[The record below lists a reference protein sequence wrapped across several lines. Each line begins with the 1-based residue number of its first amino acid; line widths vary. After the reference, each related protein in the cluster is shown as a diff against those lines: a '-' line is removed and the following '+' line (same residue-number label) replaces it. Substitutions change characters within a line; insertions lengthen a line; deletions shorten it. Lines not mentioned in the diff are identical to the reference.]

1 MSPIAP
7 SSAVASKSRSGADR
21 RLPGLDG
28 LRGLAVAW
36 VLAFHLWPEVVR
48 GGWLGVGLFFTLS
61 GYLIAGLLDAEVT
74 TTGRL
79 RLGRFMARRVRRL
92 LPAALV
98 TIAGTLALTAI
109 LDDQPLRE
117 IGVDALTAA
126 LNVFNWHASLDEVG
140 YAGIFEAAPEPLAH
154 YWSLAIEEQFYLV
167 FPAAVALTRRPGRV
181 VCAMAAIGLAGVWLW
196 WGSTDA
202 YVATPV
208 RALEIAAGAG
218 LAVAQARFGAV
229 RRLFQPPAGL
239 PRPSRL
245 AWAVLLA
252 VAAALTAVS
261 VARLGPDEAL
271 VFRGGPQL
279 MALCWVVLVIAAV
292 RDGWPA
298 RLMAWAPLRWLG
310 LRSYAIYLFHWP
322 VIELTDWHPVVV
334 IAVTLGAAEA
344 SFHLLEM
351 PVRRGTGRRAIPLLA
366 AAAAA
371 VVAVA
376 GVAAAAS
383 SPARAIAERAEGA
396 DELPAWLTEQ
406 DPAEAAA
413 VPTTAV
419 APSSLPEA
427 AAPDPAPTTAAIAPS
442 TTAASSAEPSA
453 EPDETSGSDPPSSLS
468 SELPAPTESTVPPET
483 SLPPAD
489 PSLES
494 AHDTPEGT
502 SETAAPATT
511 APVTAPPR
519 PETGFTVPIVTVI
532 GDSTAVHIADGL
544 REWADTSRA
553 MAVVD
558 HSRIGCSPAA
568 FPGSTWHA
576 LRGQVGDEA
585 TPSGFQP
592 GVYCR
597 DDYIEPGSDVVLV
610 VDHGAVLFD
619 HLRPDGTWA
628 SILDPDLASDVADSY
643 RQLVANAR
651 ARGVRVV
658 FTTAPQ
664 LLTFGD
670 GLSADQ
676 PQTSPERAE
685 AYNRLLENLLEEFR
699 PSDGARTVGLIDTAP
714 ALNLSEYNGPY
725 GRSDG
730 MHVDYERAE
739 DFAGELLGPALLGV
753 LGPPWWPPPASEWW
767 PPADSEWW
775 PPADSEWWPPADSE
789 WWSSPDSEW
798 WPPADSEWWSS
809 PNSE

>member
-7 SSAVASKSRSGADR
+7 SSAVASKTRSGAGR

-36 VLAFHLWPEVVR
+36 VLAFHLWPDVVR

-74 TTGRL
+74 STGRL

-92 LPAALV
+92 LPAALL
-98 TIAGTLALTAI
+98 TISGALALTAI
-109 LDDQPLRE
+109 VDDQPLRT
-117 IGVDALTAA
+117 IGIDALTAA
-126 LNVFNWHASLDEVG
+126 LNVFNWHASLDAVG
-140 YAGIFEAAPEPLAH
+140 YAGIFEAGPEPLAH
-154 YWSLAIEEQFYLV
+154 FWSLAIEEQFYLV

-181 VCAMAAIGLAGVWLW
+181 VCAMAAIGLVGVWLW

-229 RRLFQPPAGL
+229 RRLFQPPADL

-252 VAAALTAVS
+252 AAAALTAVS
-261 VARLGPDEAL
+261 VAGLGPDAAL

-298 RLMAWAPLRWLG
+298 RLMSWAPLRWLG

-344 SFHLLEM
+344 SFRLLEM
-351 PVRRGTGRRAIPLLA
+351 PVRRGTGRRAIALLA

-371 VVAVA
+371 VVAVSA
-376 GVAAAAS
+376 VAAAAS
-383 SPARAIAERAEGA
+383 SPARGIADRAEGA

-406 DPAEAAA
+406 NAPATAAPA
-413 VPTTAV
+413 TAV
-419 APSSLPEA
+419 APSSLPEPT
-427 AAPDPAPTTAAIAPS
+427 APDPAPTTAAVAPS
-442 TTAASSAEPSA
+442 TTAEPPAEPSA
-453 EPDETSGSDPPSSLS
+453 EPDETSGSEPPSSLASDPPPPTEATVPSETAPSSDPS
-468 SELPAPTESTVPPET
+468 SESTQD
-483 SLPPAD
+483 A
-489 PSLES
+489 
-494 AHDTPEGT
+494 PEGT
-502 SETAAPATT
+502 GDTATPPTT
-511 APVTAPPR
+511 APITVPQQ
-519 PETGFTVPIVTVI
+519 PETGLTVPIITVI

-544 REWADTSRA
+544 RQWADSTRA

-568 FPGSTWHA
+568 VTGSTWHA
-576 LRGQVGDEA
+576 LRGNVGDEP

-597 DDYIEPGSDVVLV
+597 DDYIQPGSAVVLV

-619 HLRPDGTWA
+619 HLRDDGTWA

-670 GLSADQ
+670 GRSEDQ

-685 AYNRLLENLLEEFR
+685 AYNALITDLVLDLNGPEE
-699 PSDGARTVGLIDTAP
+699 AQMVELIETAT
-714 ALNLSEYNGPY
+714 AIDESGYNGLY

-730 MHVDYERAE
+730 MHVDYEKAE
-739 DFAGELLGPALLGV
+739 VFAADVLGPALLAM
-753 LGPPWWPPPASEWW
+753 LGPG
-767 PPADSEWW
+767 
-775 PPADSEWWPPADSE
+775 
-789 WWSSPDSEW
+789 
-798 WPPADSEWWSS
+798 
-809 PNSE
+809 

>member
-7 SSAVASKSRSGADR
+7 SSAVASKTRSGAGR

-36 VLAFHLWPEVVR
+36 VLAFHLWPDVVR

-74 TTGRL
+74 STGRL

-98 TIAGTLALTAI
+98 TISGALALTAI
-109 LDDQPLRE
+109 VDDQPLRT
-117 IGVDALTAA
+117 IGIDALTAA
-126 LNVFNWHASLDEVG
+126 LNVFNWHASLDAVG

-154 YWSLAIEEQFYLV
+154 FWSLAIEEQFYLV

-181 VCAMAAIGLAGVWLW
+181 VCAMAAIGLVGVWLW

-229 RRLFQPPAGL
+229 RRLFQPPADL

-252 VAAALTAVS
+252 AAAALTAVS
-261 VARLGPDEAL
+261 VAGLGPDAAL

-344 SFHLLEM
+344 SFRLLEM
-351 PVRRGTGRRAIPLLA
+351 PVRRGTGRRAIALLA

-371 VVAVA
+371 VVAVSA
-376 GVAAAAS
+376 VAAAAS
-383 SPARAIAERAEGA
+383 SPARGIADRAEGA

-406 DPAEAAA
+406 NAPATAAPA
-413 VPTTAV
+413 TAV
-419 APSSLPEA
+419 APSSLPEPT
-427 AAPDPAPTTAAIAPS
+427 APDPAPTTAAVAPS
-442 TTAASSAEPSA
+442 TTAEPPAEPSA
-453 EPDETSGSDPPSSLS
+453 EPDETSGSEPPSSLASEPPPPTEATVPSETAPPPDPS
-468 SELPAPTESTVPPET
+468 SESTQD
-483 SLPPAD
+483 A
-489 PSLES
+489 
-494 AHDTPEGT
+494 PEGT
-502 SETAAPATT
+502 GDTATPPTT
-511 APVTAPPR
+511 APITVPQQ
-519 PETGFTVPIVTVI
+519 PETGLTVPIITVI

-544 REWADTSRA
+544 RQWADSTRT

-568 FPGSTWHA
+568 VTGSTWHA
-576 LRGQVGDEA
+576 LRGNVGDEP

-597 DDYIEPGSDVVLV
+597 DDYIQPGSAVVLV

-619 HLRPDGTWA
+619 HLRDDGTWA

-670 GLSADQ
+670 GRSEDQ

-685 AYNRLLENLLEEFR
+685 AYNALITDLVLDLNGPEE
-699 PSDGARTVGLIDTAP
+699 AQMVELIETAT
-714 ALNLSEYNGPY
+714 AIDESGYNGLY

-730 MHVDYERAE
+730 MHVDYEKAE
-739 DFAGELLGPALLGV
+739 VFAADVLGPALLAM
-753 LGPPWWPPPASEWW
+753 LGPG
-767 PPADSEWW
+767 
-775 PPADSEWWPPADSE
+775 
-789 WWSSPDSEW
+789 
-798 WPPADSEWWSS
+798 
-809 PNSE
+809 

>member
-7 SSAVASKSRSGADR
+7 SSAVASKTRSGAGR

-36 VLAFHLWPEVVR
+36 VLAFHLWPDVVR

-74 TTGRL
+74 STGRL

-98 TIAGTLALTAI
+98 TISGALALTAI
-109 LDDQPLRE
+109 VDDQPLRT
-117 IGVDALTAA
+117 IGIDALTAA
-126 LNVFNWHASLDEVG
+126 LNVFNWHASLDAVG

-154 YWSLAIEEQFYLV
+154 FWSLAIEEQFYLV

-181 VCAMAAIGLAGVWLW
+181 VCAMAAIGLVGVWLW

-229 RRLFQPPAGL
+229 RRLFQPPADL

-252 VAAALTAVS
+252 AAAALTAVS
-261 VARLGPDEAL
+261 VAGLGPDAAL

-298 RLMAWAPLRWLG
+298 RLMSWAPLRWLG

-344 SFHLLEM
+344 SFRLLEM
-351 PVRRGTGRRAIPLLA
+351 PVRSGTGRRAIALLA

-371 VVAVA
+371 VVAVSA
-376 GVAAAAS
+376 VAAAAS
-383 SPARAIAERAEGA
+383 SPARGIADRAEGA

-406 DPAEAAA
+406 NAPATAAPA
-413 VPTTAV
+413 TAV
-419 APSSLPEA
+419 APSSLPEPT
-427 AAPDPAPTTAAIAPS
+427 APDPAPTTAAVAPS
-442 TTAASSAEPSA
+442 TTAEPPAEPSA
-453 EPDETSGSDPPSSLS
+453 EPDETSGSEPPSSLASDPPPPTEATVPSETAPPPEPS
-468 SELPAPTESTVPPET
+468 SESTQD
-483 SLPPAD
+483 A
-489 PSLES
+489 
-494 AHDTPEGT
+494 PEGT
-502 SETAAPATT
+502 GDTATPPTT
-511 APVTAPPR
+511 APITVPQQ
-519 PETGFTVPIVTVI
+519 PETGLTVPIITVI

-544 REWADTSRA
+544 RQWADSTRA

-568 FPGSTWHA
+568 VTGSTWHA
-576 LRGQVGDEA
+576 LRGNVGDEP

-597 DDYIEPGSDVVLV
+597 DDYIQPGSAVVLV

-619 HLRPDGTWA
+619 HLRDDGTWA

-670 GLSADQ
+670 GRSEDQ

-685 AYNRLLENLLEEFR
+685 AYNALITDLVLDLNGPEE
-699 PSDGARTVGLIDTAP
+699 AQMVELIETAT
-714 ALNLSEYNGPY
+714 AIDESGYNGLY

-730 MHVDYERAE
+730 MHVDYEKAE
-739 DFAGELLGPALLGV
+739 VFAADVLGPALLAM
-753 LGPPWWPPPASEWW
+753 LGPG
-767 PPADSEWW
+767 
-775 PPADSEWWPPADSE
+775 
-789 WWSSPDSEW
+789 
-798 WPPADSEWWSS
+798 
-809 PNSE
+809 

>member
-7 SSAVASKSRSGADR
+7 SSAVASKTRSGAGR

-28 LRGLAVAW
+28 LRGVAVAW
-36 VLAFHLWPEVVR
+36 VLAFHLWPDVVR

-74 TTGRL
+74 STGRL

-98 TIAGTLALTAI
+98 TISGALALTAI
-109 LDDQPLRE
+109 IDDQPLRT
-117 IGVDALTAA
+117 IGIDALTAA
-126 LNVFNWHASLDEVG
+126 LNVFNWHASLDAVG

-154 YWSLAIEEQFYLV
+154 FWSLAIEEQFYLV

-181 VCAMAAIGLAGVWLW
+181 VCAMAAIGLVGVWLW

-208 RALEIAAGAG
+208 RAMEIAAGAG

-229 RRLFQPPAGL
+229 RRLFQPPADL

-252 VAAALTAVS
+252 AAAALTAVS
-261 VARLGPDEAL
+261 VAGLGPDAAL

-298 RLMAWAPLRWLG
+298 RLMSWAPLRWLG

-344 SFHLLEM
+344 SFRLLEM
-351 PVRRGTGRRAIPLLA
+351 PVRRGTGRRAIALLA

-371 VVAVA
+371 VVAVSA
-376 GVAAAAS
+376 VAAAAS
-383 SPARAIAERAEGA
+383 SPARGIADRAEGA

-406 DPAEAAA
+406 KAPATAA
-413 VPTTAV
+413 PSTAV
-419 APSSLPEA
+419 APSSLPEPT
-427 AAPDPAPTTAAIAPS
+427 APDPAPTTAAVAPS
-442 TTAASSAEPSA
+442 TTAEPPAEPPA
-453 EPDETSGSDPPSSLS
+453 EPDETSGSEPPSSLASDPPPPTEATVPSETAPPPEPS
-468 SELPAPTESTVPPET
+468 SESTQDAPEGTGDTATPPTTAPITVPPQ
-483 SLPPAD
+483 
-489 PSLES
+489 
-494 AHDTPEGT
+494 
-502 SETAAPATT
+502 
-511 APVTAPPR
+511 
-519 PETGFTVPIVTVI
+519 PETGLTVPIITVI

-544 REWADTSRA
+544 RQWADNTRA

-568 FPGSTWHA
+568 VTGSTWHA
-576 LRGQVGDEA
+576 LRGNVGDEP

-597 DDYIEPGSDVVLV
+597 DDYIQPGSAVVLV

-619 HLRPDGTWA
+619 HLRDDGTWA

-670 GLSADQ
+670 GRSEDQ

-685 AYNRLLENLLEEFR
+685 AYNALITDLVLDLNGPEE
-699 PSDGARTVGLIDTAP
+699 AQMVELIETAT
-714 ALNLSEYNGPY
+714 AIDESGYNGLY

-730 MHVDYERAE
+730 MHVDYEKAE
-739 DFAGELLGPALLGV
+739 VFAADVLGPALLAM
-753 LGPPWWPPPASEWW
+753 LGPG
-767 PPADSEWW
+767 
-775 PPADSEWWPPADSE
+775 
-789 WWSSPDSEW
+789 
-798 WPPADSEWWSS
+798 
-809 PNSE
+809 

>member
-1 MSPIAP
+1 MTPSQQGFDAP
-7 SSAVASKSRSGADR
+7 SRASS

-36 VLAFHLWPEVVR
+36 VLAFHLWPDVVR

-61 GYLIAGLLDAEVT
+61 GYLIAGLIDTEVT
-74 TTGRL
+74 NTGQL

-98 TIAGTLALTAI
+98 TIAATLVLTAL
-109 LDDQPLRE
+109 LDDQPLRI
-117 IGVDALTAA
+117 IGIDALTAA
-126 LNVFNWHASLDEVG
+126 LNVFNWHASLDEAG

-154 YWSLAIEEQFYLV
+154 FWSLAIEEQFYLV

-181 VCAMAAIGLAGVWLW
+181 VAAMAAIGLAGVWLW

-218 LAVAQARFGAV
+218 LAVAQARYGAV
-229 RRLFQPPAGL
+229 RRLFQPPTDSPRL
-239 PRPSRL
+239 PRIV
-245 AWAVLLA
+245 WAVLLTA
-252 VAAALTAVS
+252 AAALTVVS
-261 VARLGPDEAL
+261 VARLGPDDGL

-322 VIELTDWHPVVV
+322 VIELTDWHPAVV
-334 IAVTLGAAEA
+334 IAVTLGLAEA
-344 SFHLLEM
+344 SFHGLEM
-351 PVRRGTGRRAIPLLA
+351 PVRRGTGRQAIPVLA

-376 GVAAAAS
+376 AVAAAAS
-383 SPARAIAERAEGA
+383 TPVRGIAERAEGA
-396 DELPAWLTEQ
+396 GELPAWLTEQ
-406 DPAEAAA
+406 GPSDAAA
-413 VPTTAV
+413 PATAV
-419 APSSLPEA
+419 APSPLPEPA
-427 AAPDPAPTTAAIAPS
+427 PPDPAPTTAATAPS
-442 TTAASSAEPSA
+442 TTAESSAEPSA
-453 EPDETSGSDPPSSLS
+453 EPDETSGSEPPS
-468 SELPAPTESTVPPET
+468 APTESTVPSET
-483 SLPPAD
+483 PPPPSD
-489 PSLES
+489 PLSES
-494 AHDTPEGT
+494 TPDTPEGT

-511 APVTAPPR
+511 TPVTAPPQ

-532 GDSTAVHIADGL
+532 GDSTAVYIADGL

-643 RQLVANAR
+643 RQLVVNAR
-651 ARGVRVV
+651 AQGVRVV

-670 GLSADQ
+670 GPSENQ
-676 PQTSPERAE
+676 PQTNPERAE
-685 AYNRLLENLLEEFR
+685 AYNALVTDLVVDLNGPEE
-699 PSDGARTVGLIDTAP
+699 ARTVELIETATAIDESGYDGL
-714 ALNLSEYNGPY
+714 Y

-730 MHVDYERAE
+730 MHVDYEKAAV
-739 DFAGELLGPALLGV
+739 FAADVLGPALLELLAPG
-753 LGPPWWPPPASEWW
+753 
-767 PPADSEWW
+767 
-775 PPADSEWWPPADSE
+775 
-789 WWSSPDSEW
+789 
-798 WPPADSEWWSS
+798 
-809 PNSE
+809 

>member
-7 SSAVASKSRSGADR
+7 SSAVASKTRSGAGR

-36 VLAFHLWPEVVR
+36 VLAFHLWPDVVR

-61 GYLIAGLLDAEVT
+61 GYLIAGLLDAEMT
-74 TTGRL
+74 STGRL

-98 TIAGTLALTAI
+98 TISGALALTAI
-109 LDDQPLRE
+109 LDDQPLRT

-126 LNVFNWHASLDEVG
+126 LNVFNWHASLDAVG

-154 YWSLAIEEQFYLV
+154 FWSLAIEEQFYLV

-181 VCAMAAIGLAGVWLW
+181 VCAMAAIGLVGVWLW

-229 RRLFQPPAGL
+229 RRLFQPPADL

-252 VAAALTAVS
+252 AAAALTAVS
-261 VARLGPDEAL
+261 VAGLGPDDAL

-279 MALCWVVLVIAAV
+279 MALCWVVLVIGAV

-344 SFHLLEM
+344 SFRLLEM
-351 PVRRGTGRRAIPLLA
+351 PVRRGTGRRAIALLA

-371 VVAVA
+371 VVAVSA
-376 GVAAAAS
+376 VAAAAS
-383 SPARAIAERAEGA
+383 SPARGIADRAEGA

-406 DPAEAAA
+406 NAPATAAPA
-413 VPTTAV
+413 TGG
-419 APSSLPEA
+419 APSSLPEPT
-427 AAPDPAPTTAAIAPS
+427 APDPAPTTAAVAPS
-442 TTAASSAEPSA
+442 TTAEPPAEPSA
-453 EPDETSGSDPPSSLS
+453 EPDETSRSEPPSSLAS
-468 SELPAPTESTVPPET
+468 DPPPPTESTVPSET
-483 SLPPAD
+483 PAPPSD
-489 PSLES
+489 PSSES
-494 AHDTPEGT
+494 TQDAPEGT
-502 SETAAPATT
+502 GDTTTPPTT
-511 APVTAPPR
+511 APTTVPPQ
-519 PETGFTVPIVTVI
+519 PETGLTVPIITVI

-544 REWADTSRA
+544 RQWADNTRA

-568 FPGSTWHA
+568 IGGSTWHA
-576 LRGQVGDEA
+576 LRGQVGDEP

-597 DDYIEPGSDVVLV
+597 DDYIQPGSAVVLV

-619 HLRPDGTWA
+619 HLREDGTWA

-670 GLSADQ
+670 GPSGNQ

-685 AYNRLLENLLEEFR
+685 AYN
-699 PSDGARTVGLIDTAP
+699 ALITD
-714 ALNLSEYNGPY
+714 LVLDLNGPGEAPMVELIETATAIDESGYDGLY

-730 MHVDYERAE
+730 MHIDYEKAE
-739 DFAGELLGPALLGV
+739 VFAADVLGPALLAM
-753 LGPPWWPPPASEWW
+753 LGPG
-767 PPADSEWW
+767 
-775 PPADSEWWPPADSE
+775 
-789 WWSSPDSEW
+789 
-798 WPPADSEWWSS
+798 
-809 PNSE
+809 

>member
-7 SSAVASKSRSGADR
+7 SSAVASKTRSGAGR

-28 LRGLAVAW
+28 LRGVAVAW
-36 VLAFHLWPEVVR
+36 VLAFHLWPDVVR

-74 TTGRL
+74 STGRL

-98 TIAGTLALTAI
+98 TISGALALTAI
-109 LDDQPLRE
+109 VDDQPLRT
-117 IGVDALTAA
+117 IGIDALTAA
-126 LNVFNWHASLDEVG
+126 LNVFNWHASLDAVG

-154 YWSLAIEEQFYLV
+154 FWSLAIEEQFYLV

-181 VCAMAAIGLAGVWLW
+181 VCAMAAIGLVGVWLW

-229 RRLFQPPAGL
+229 RRLFQPPADL

-252 VAAALTAVS
+252 AAAALTAVS
-261 VARLGPDEAL
+261 VAGLGPDAAL

-298 RLMAWAPLRWLG
+298 RLMSWAPLRWLG

-344 SFHLLEM
+344 SFRLLEM
-351 PVRRGTGRRAIPLLA
+351 PVRRGTGRRAIALLA

-371 VVAVA
+371 VVAVSA
-376 GVAAAAS
+376 VAAAAS
-383 SPARAIAERAEGA
+383 SPARGIADRAEGA

-406 DPAEAAA
+406 NAPATAAPA
-413 VPTTAV
+413 TAV
-419 APSSLPEA
+419 APSSLPEPT
-427 AAPDPAPTTAAIAPS
+427 APDPAPTTAAVAPS
-442 TTAASSAEPSA
+442 TTAEPPAEPSA
-453 EPDETSGSDPPSSLS
+453 EPDETSGSEPPSSLAS
-468 SELPAPTESTVPPET
+468 DPPPPTEATVP
-483 SLPPAD
+483 
-489 PSLES
+489 
-494 AHDTPEGT
+494 
-502 SETAAPATT
+502 SETAPPSDPSSESTQDAGEGTGDTATPPTT
-511 APVTAPPR
+511 APITVPQQ
-519 PETGFTVPIVTVI
+519 PETGLTVPIITVI

-544 REWADTSRA
+544 RQWADSTRA

-568 FPGSTWHA
+568 VTGSTWHA
-576 LRGQVGDEA
+576 LRGNVGDEP

-597 DDYIEPGSDVVLV
+597 DDYIQPGSAVVLV

-619 HLRPDGTWA
+619 HLRDDGTWA

-670 GLSADQ
+670 GRSEDQ

-685 AYNRLLENLLEEFR
+685 AYNALITDLVLDLNGPEE
-699 PSDGARTVGLIDTAP
+699 AQMVELIETAT
-714 ALNLSEYNGPY
+714 AIDESGYNGLY

-730 MHVDYERAE
+730 MHVDYEKAE
-739 DFAGELLGPALLGV
+739 VFAADVLGPALLAM
-753 LGPPWWPPPASEWW
+753 LGPG
-767 PPADSEWW
+767 
-775 PPADSEWWPPADSE
+775 
-789 WWSSPDSEW
+789 
-798 WPPADSEWWSS
+798 
-809 PNSE
+809 

>member
-1 MSPIAP
+1 MSPVAP
-7 SSAVASKSRSGADR
+7 SSAVESRTRSGAGR

-36 VLAFHLWPEVVR
+36 VLAFHLWPDVVR

-109 LDDQPLRE
+109 LDDQPLRT

-154 YWSLAIEEQFYLV
+154 FWSLAIEEQFYLV

-181 VCAMAAIGLAGVWLW
+181 VCAMAAIGLAGMWLW

-218 LAVAQARFGAV
+218 LAVAQARFRAV
-229 RRLFQPPAGL
+229 RRLFQPPADL
-239 PRPSRL
+239 PRSSRL
-245 AWAVLLA
+245 AWAVLLVVA
-252 VAAALTAVS
+252 VALTVMS
-261 VARLGPDEAL
+261 VARLGPGDGL

-298 RLMAWAPLRWLG
+298 RFMSWAPLRWLG
-310 LRSYAIYLFHWP
+310 LRSYGIYLFHWP
-322 VIELTDWHPVVV
+322 VIELTDWHPAVV

-351 PVRRGTGRRAIPLLA
+351 PVRRGTGRWAIPVLA
-366 AAAAA
+366 AAAVA
-371 VVAVA
+371 VVTVA

-383 SPARAIAERAEGA
+383 SPARGIAERTEGA

-406 DPAEAAA
+406 DPSAAA
-413 VPTTAV
+413 PAADS
-419 APSSLPEA
+419 APSSLPGPT
-427 AAPDPAPTTAAIAPS
+427 APDPAPTTAAIAPS
-442 TTAASSAEPSA
+442 TTAEPPAEPSA
-453 EPDETSGSDPPSSLS
+453 EPDETAGSEPPSSLA
-468 SELPAPTESTVPPET
+468 SEPPAPTESTASSET
-483 SLPPAD
+483 SPPPTD
-489 PSLES
+489 PPSDS
-494 AHDTPEGT
+494 TQDTPEET
-502 SETAAPATT
+502 SDTATPATT
-511 APVTAPPR
+511 APVTAPPQ
-519 PETGFTVPIVTVI
+519 PETGLTVPIITVI

-544 REWADTSRA
+544 RQWADNTRA

-568 FPGSTWHA
+568 FGGSTWHA

-585 TPSGFQP
+585 TPSGFQA

-597 DDYIEPGSDVVLV
+597 DDHIEPGSAVVLV

-619 HLRPDGTWA
+619 HLRLDGTWA
-628 SILDPDLASDVADSY
+628 SILDPDLASDVVDSY

-651 ARGVRVV
+651 AQGVRVV

-664 LLTFGD
+664 LLTFGE
-670 GLSADQ
+670 GRSEDQ

-685 AYNRLLENLLEEFR
+685 AYNALITDLVLDLNGPEE
-699 PSDGARTVGLIDTAP
+699 ARTVELIETAT
-714 ALNLSEYNGPY
+714 AIDESGYNGLY

-730 MHVDYERAE
+730 MHVDYEKAE
-739 DFAGELLGPALLGV
+739 VLAADVLGPALLAM
-753 LGPPWWPPPASEWW
+753 LGPG
-767 PPADSEWW
+767 
-775 PPADSEWWPPADSE
+775 
-789 WWSSPDSEW
+789 
-798 WPPADSEWWSS
+798 
-809 PNSE
+809 

>member
-1 MSPIAP
+1 MSPVAP
-7 SSAVASKSRSGADR
+7 SSAVTSKTRSGADR

-36 VLAFHLWPEVVR
+36 VLAFHLWPDVVR

-61 GYLIAGLLDAEVT
+61 GYLIAGLLDTEVT

-98 TIAGTLALTAI
+98 TIAATLALTAI
-109 LDDQPLRE
+109 LDDQPLRT

-154 YWSLAIEEQFYLV
+154 FWSLAIEEQFYLV

-181 VCAMAAIGLAGVWLW
+181 VCAMAAVGLVGVWLW

-229 RRLFQPPAGL
+229 RRLFQPPADL

-298 RLMAWAPLRWLG
+298 RLMSWAPLRWLG

-322 VIELTDWHPVVV
+322 VIELTDWHPAVV

-351 PVRRGTGRRAIPLLA
+351 PARRGTGRWAIPVLA
-366 AAAAA
+366 AAAVA
-371 VVAVA
+371 VVTVA

-383 SPARAIAERAEGA
+383 EPARAVAERAEGA

-406 DPAEAAA
+406 DPLSPAAPA
-413 VPTTAV
+413 DDGATG
-419 APSSLPEA
+419 SLPELT
-427 AAPDPAPTTAAIAPS
+427 APDPAPTAAPAAPS
-442 TTAASSAEPSA
+442 TLVEQPHESPETLDGTASSDTSTPESSASAPATSEPSTPPAVTQPPSA
-453 EPDETSGSDPPSSLS
+453 ESSTDAPGETRGSETRQATEPTIMDVERGFVEATDDTPVPVTTHPVTGNSPARDRVHSPDRHRHRRLDGGTHRRRSATVGRRQPGHGRGGPLPHRLLAGRVPGQHLALPQGPGGRRAHAQRVPARGLLPGRPHPARFGGGAGRGPRRGAVRPPAGRRHLGLDTGPGSRIRRGRLVPPARGQRSCPGRPGSVHHRAATADVRRWPVR
-468 SELPAPTESTVPPET
+468 EPAP
-483 SLPPAD
+483 
-489 PSLES
+489 
-494 AHDTPEGT
+494 
-502 SETAAPATT
+502 
-511 APVTAPPR
+511 
-519 PETGFTVPIVTVI
+519 
-532 GDSTAVHIADGL
+532 
-544 REWADTSRA
+544 
-553 MAVVD
+553 
-558 HSRIGCSPAA
+558 
-568 FPGSTWHA
+568 
-576 LRGQVGDEA
+576 
-585 TPSGFQP
+585 
-592 GVYCR
+592 
-597 DDYIEPGSDVVLV
+597 
-610 VDHGAVLFD
+610 
-619 HLRPDGTWA
+619 
-628 SILDPDLASDVADSY
+628 
-643 RQLVANAR
+643 
-651 ARGVRVV
+651 
-658 FTTAPQ
+658 
-664 LLTFGD
+664 
-670 GLSADQ
+670 DQ
-676 PQTSPERAE
+676 PRAG
-685 AYNRLLENLLEEFR
+685 R
-699 PSDGARTVGLIDTAP
+699 GLQ
-714 ALNLSEYNGPY
+714 
-725 GRSDG
+725 RS
-730 MHVDYERAE
+730 HH
-739 DFAGELLGPALLGV
+739 
-753 LGPPWWPPPASEWW
+753 
-767 PPADSEWW
+767 
-775 PPADSEWWPPADSE
+775 
-789 WWSSPDSEW
+789 
-798 WPPADSEWWSS
+798 
-809 PNSE
+809 